1 VLRAIL
7 EIIAAVFRIIP
18 GWKDKRTQ
26 NLEGEW
32 RHNRKLLTAICVV
45 SLGGCATTTPVT
57 KTSGAVEELMKDP
70 NYEQVRQST
79 PQSKNGLGAH
89 CIT

>member
-26 NLEGEW
+26 NIEGEW
-32 RHNRKLLTAICVV
+32 RHNRNAIERDLRGD
-45 SLGGCATTTPVT
+45 SWWMRNND
-57 KTSGAVEELMKDP
+57 TSDQHDG
-70 NYEQVRQST
+70 NS
-79 PQSKNGLGAH
+79 
-89 CIT
+89 

>member
-26 NLEGEW
+26 NLEGDW
-32 RHNRKLLTAICVV
+32 RKNRDAIDRDLPSESWWLRNNDPSNKHN
-45 SLGGCATTTPVT
+45 GG
-57 KTSGAVEELMKDP
+57 S
-70 NYEQVRQST
+70 
-79 PQSKNGLGAH
+79 
-89 CIT
+89 

>member
-26 NLEGEW
+26 NLESEW
-32 RHNRKLLTAICVV
+32 RNNRKAIDRDLRGK
-45 SLGGCATTTPVT
+45 SWW
-57 KTSGAVEELMKDP
+57 
-70 NYEQVRQST
+70 VRNNDSSNQD
-79 PQSKNGLGAH
+79 
-89 CIT
+89 